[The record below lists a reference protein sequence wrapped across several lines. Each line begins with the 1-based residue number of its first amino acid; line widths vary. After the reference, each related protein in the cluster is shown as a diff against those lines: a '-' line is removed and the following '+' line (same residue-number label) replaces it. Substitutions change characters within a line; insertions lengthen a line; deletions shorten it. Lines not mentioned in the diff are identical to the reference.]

1 MPKLTDIKKIMV
13 IGSGPI
19 IIGQAAEFDYSG
31 TQACRALK
39 EEGFEVVLINS
50 NPATIMTDSEMADKV
65 FIEPIT
71 LPVVTKILRQ
81 EMPQGIIATL
91 GGQTGLNMAIELDKS
106 GILEELGIRLLG
118 TSLHSIQLAED
129 RQLFRS
135 TMNQIGENVPL
146 SIIITSLD
154 DAEAFAQE
162 CGFPIIV
169 RPAYTLGGTGGG
181 IANNLSELME
191 TTNKG
196 LHASMIGQVLLEQS
210 VAGWKEIEYEVV
222 RDNADNCIVV
232 CNMENIDPVG
242 IHTGDSIVVA
252 PSQTL
257 SDKEYQMLRSSAIRI
272 IRALDIKGGCN
283 VQYAL
288 NPDSFEYAVIE
299 VNPRVS
305 RSSALASKATGYPI
319 ARVAAKIAVGYN
331 LDEIK
336 NAVTEKTYACFEPS
350 LDYVV
355 TKVPRWPFDKFA
367 AANRRLGTQMKAT
380 GEVMAIGRTFE
391 ESLLKAIDSLDIK
404 LNYHLGMKSISQW
417 SLEQILNSLKN
428 ADDERIFVVSEAL
441 ERGFSVEDIF
451 NITKINRFFIH
462 KINKIVQLA
471 KKLKVHTLTTLTPD
485 LLRKCKQ
492 AGFGDSYIANLIGAH
507 ESQITFMRNAL
518 KIKPSYKK
526 VDTCAG
532 EFKAVTP
539 YYYSTYDLEDEVESV
554 DRKKVIVLGSGPIRI
569 GQGIEFD
576 YCSVHSVHTLK
587 SLGVESIIINSN
599 PETVSTDFDTSDK
612 LYFEPLT
619 KECVMDIITK
629 ENPLGVIVQFGG
641 QTAINLAEPL
651 HKAGVQILGT
661 SVRDIDRAE
670 DRELFLEVLQR
681 LGIPLPDGS
690 TAFSLDQALAA
701 AKRIGYPV
709 LVRPSYVLGGRAME
723 VVYNDKELTEY
734 MTMAAQ
740 VSPDKPVLVDR
751 YILGK
756 EIELDAVSDG
766 TDVLIVGIMEHI
778 ERAGVHSGDSFAV
791 YPTQNISKAA
801 KDKII
806 EYGVKIGRDLK
817 IKGLFNIQFVMDEK
831 ERVYVL
837 EVNPRASRTVP
848 ILSKITEI
856 NMVSLATR
864 IMLGETLAQH
874 GIKTGLHKESSLIT
888 VKAPVFSFSKLTTV
902 DTFLG
907 PEMKSTG
914 EVMGTDKTFK
924 GALKKAFLACGIG
937 MPAPS
942 GNVLFSIADR
952 DKPESLIYA
961 KQLQG
966 LGYGIVATPGTH
978 SFYIEKGFK
987 CGCMPYEY
995 VLKNIKEG
1003 NFTLVINTPTRGK
1016 ISSRQGFSMRRTCME
1031 FGVSCITSMDT
1042 VKSLISVVNLSDD
1055 LDVIP
1060 LHEYI
1065 GE

>member
-1 MPKLTDIKKIMV
+1 MPKLTDVKKIMV

-19 IIGQAAEFDYSG
+19 VIGQAAEFDYSG

-65 FIEPIT
+65 YIEPIT
-71 LPVVTKILRQ
+71 LPIVTQILRK

-91 GGQTGLNMAIELDKS
+91 GGQTGLNMAIALDKS
-106 GILEELGIRLLG
+106 GVLKELNIKLLG
-118 TSLHSIQLAED
+118 TSLHSIELAED
-129 RQLFRS
+129 RELFRS
-135 TMNQIGENVPL
+135 TMRQIGEQVPQ
-146 SIIITSLD
+146 SCIITSLD
-154 DAEAFAQE
+154 GAEAFAQE

-181 IANNLSELME
+181 ITNTLAELME
-191 TTNKG
+191 TTDKG

-222 RDNADNCIVV
+222 RDNADNCIIV

-288 NPDSFEYAVIE
+288 NPDSYEYVVIE

-319 ARVAAKIAVGYN
+319 ARVAAKIAMGYN

-336 NAVTEKTYACFEPS
+336 NSVTGKTYACFEPA

-355 TKVPRWPFDKFA
+355 TKVPRWPFDKFNS
-367 AANRRLGTQMKAT
+367 ANRRLGTQMKAT
-380 GEVMAIGRTFE
+380 GEVMAIGRSFE

-404 LNYHLGMKSISQW
+404 LNYHLGMKSISEW
-417 SLEQILNSLKN
+417 SLEQLLNSLKN
-428 ADDERIFVVSEAL
+428 PDDERIFVVSEAL
-441 ERGFSVEDIF
+441 DRGFTVDDIF
-451 NITKINRFFIH
+451 EITRINRFFIH
-462 KINKIVQLA
+462 KLHKILQLA
-471 KKLKVHTLTTLTPD
+471 KKLKAHTITTLTPD

-492 AGFGDSYIANLIGAH
+492 IGFGDNYIANLLGAH
-507 ESQITFMRNAL
+507 ESQITYMRSAL
-518 KIKPSYKK
+518 GIKPSYKK

-539 YYYSTYDLEDEVESV
+539 YYYSTYDMEDEVEAQA
-554 DRKKVIVLGSGPIRI
+554 RKKVIVLGSGPIRI

-576 YCSVHSVHTLK
+576 YCSVHSVHALK
-587 SLGVESIIINSN
+587 DMEIESIIINSN

-641 QTAINLAEPL
+641 QTAINLAAPL
-651 HKAGVQILGT
+651 KESGVNILGT
-661 SVRDIDRAE
+661 SVEDIDRAE
-670 DRELFLEVLQR
+670 DRELFLEALQA
-681 LGIPLPDGS
+681 LKIPIPDGH
-690 TAFSLDQALAA
+690 TAFSLDAALDA
-701 AKRIGYPV
+701 AKQIGYPV

-766 TDVLIVGIMEHI
+766 TDVLVVGVMEHI

-791 YPTQNISKAA
+791 YPTQHISARA
-801 KDKII
+801 KQTII
-806 EYGVKIGRDLK
+806 NYGVRIGRELK
-817 IKGLFNIQFVMDEK
+817 IKGLFNIQFVMDEH
-831 ERVYVL
+831 EQVYVL

-848 ILSKITEI
+848 VLSKITEV
-856 NMVSLATR
+856 NMVALATR
-864 IMLGETLAQH
+864 VMLGETLAEN
-874 GIKTGLHKESSLIT
+874 GIKTGLHPESKLVT

-914 EVMGTDKTFK
+914 EVMGTDKTYL

-937 MPAPS
+937 MPKPS

-952 DKPESLIYA
+952 DKPEAIAYA
-961 KQLQG
+961 KKLHA

-978 SFYIEKGFK
+978 KFFLESGFT

-995 VLKNIKEG
+995 VIKSIKEG

-1016 ISSRQGFSMRRTCME
+1016 IASRRGFLLRRTCME

-1042 VKSLISVVNLSDD
+1042 VQSLISVVNLKEEPE
-1055 LDVIP
+1055 VIP
-1060 LHEYI
+1060 LSEYI